1 MRSSRAIVRSS
12 ALASLLAMSVSVVA
26 CTSGG
31 TQAASSPPSGAPPTA
46 SSTPSPT
53 SSVVTATQVLVYQPW
68 TISGKLASGLVII
81 KSARGSCFAGSIAD
95 ERPDAWRCMEGNLI
109 LDPCISPQPGA
120 GREVVCPK
128 TGPWSPRVIV
138 LHLTK
143 PLPSGF
149 GNPGPTGNQRRPAWV
164 VLSDGADCF
173 AETGTVLT
181 VGNLAGVWA
190 CTDGH
195 YIDRLVRSPAVW
207 SAVVFKPGGGATV
220 PVERVPV
227 ATLWS

>member
-1 MRSSRAIVRSS
+1 MKNSRATLRSS
-12 ALASLLAMSVSVVA
+12 ALVPLLAMSVSVVA

-68 TISGKLASGLVII
+68 TIGGKLASDLVIV
-81 KSARGSCFAGSIAD
+81 KSAKGSCFAGSIAD

-109 LDPCISPQPGA
+109 LDPCISPQPGT
-120 GREVVCPK
+120 GREVVCPT
-128 TGPWSPRVIV
+128 TGPWSPKVII

-143 PLPSGF
+143 HLPSGF
-149 GNPGPTGNQRRPAWV
+149 GNPGPTASQRRPAWV
-164 VLSDGADCF
+164 VLADGDHCF

-181 VGNLAGVWA
+181 IGNLAGVWA
-190 CTDGH
+190 CRH
-195 YIDRLVRSPAVW
+195 VYIDRLVRSSPVW
-207 SAVVFKPGGGATV
+207 SAVVFRPGGGATV
-220 PVERVPV
+220 PVERMPV
-227 ATLWS
+227 ASVWS